1 MRRRWFHSRTDF
13 PLWWPGTARP
23 NNDGIQVLWEHAT
36 PCGNS
41 RRPLEVRI
49 EQKQRQKVKEDT
61 QRGIRF
67 CNGQET
73 NRSANK
79 KTQSSYVRNRT
90 PVNSNFVAGCSAIWA
105 AISIRSLHVEIFL
118 LCISKFIFKVSI
130 IEPSWAFILLGA
142 HNQNNWKTISQIKNS
157 QRSRYAFIKRTDIK
171 FPSVRGVFFWYY

>member
-1 MRRRWFHSRTDF
+1 MRRRWFYSRTDF

-36 PCGNS
+36 PCGHS

-49 EQKQRQKVKEDT
+49 GQKQRQKVKEDT
-61 QRGIRF
+61 ERGIHF

-79 KTQSSYVRNRT
+79 KSQSSHVRNRT
-90 PVNSNFVAGCSAIWA
+90 PVHSNLVY
-105 AISIRSLHVEIFL
+105 VEIFL

-171 FPSVRGVFFWYY
+171 FPSVRGVFFWNY